1 MSIDIL
7 GSYVDFELER
17 LVNLGDDPVLF
28 RDGGRLSSV
37 DSPNETLND
46 TAVTVNYL
54 LWRLEHSE
62 MNRIRDK
69 EYLAM
74 LGGVVLQLDE
84 KRKETPKA
92 DEVFELAANGL
103 LRSAASRNDLKDM
116 LHDDSVNRRLVPA
129 LATASDHFAQQDDF
143 DKQLELL
150 TDVQQTLD
158 TLENQPTAAMPQV
171 L

>member
-1 MSIDIL
+1 
-7 GSYVDFELER
+7 
-17 LVNLGDDPVLF
+17 
-28 RDGGRLSSV
+28 
-37 DSPNETLND
+37 
-46 TAVTVNYL
+46 
-54 LWRLEHSE
+54 